1 MNAKRV
7 EGLLQRALEAGE
19 VPAEAPESD
28 RIEVSA
34 LLRVAT
40 TVRSVAS
47 QVDAEA
53 TATKPTARA
62 RFERY
67 VVAQQAADHAFAGA
81 GGLRQRGLLARFVGV
96 GARMAAVRA
105 VAGVAAAAAVA
116 LLLFQV
122 LPSDT
127 GTASAQV
134 LIPGDYVQMEGTV
147 TAQTVNNGVPRLH
160 LVSDAGEFEI
170 DVSSESSIVSG
181 QVASDVSALKLG
193 DHILV
198 GGVVNS
204 SGQVGAR
211 TLVVSAPVDAGT
223 QGSSDPPF
231 PRKPKPAPGPMEGR
245 VVSFSL
251 SNDLKTARVVLD
263 DGKGGLFLARINRK
277 SAETLL
283 QYSVNALGAR
293 VRLVG
298 GSAGLFAL
306 AVPGD
311 QPPQAA
317 TAASTTTPAVTPSA
331 SGTQRASGA
340 PVGAPAKPAAA
351 FVEVKGVILGREA
364 SVLRVQTEQGPVLV
378 AIRSDT
384 RILPGD
390 SGATRDGLVKG
401 GYNAVGYTL
410 SVAGGFDAKSDRIS
424 ADLIVIGPKAA
435 K

>member
-1 MNAKRV
+1 MRHS
-7 EGLLQRALEAGE
+7 E
-19 VPAEAPESD
+19 EAPDDS
-28 RIEVSA
+28 S
-34 LLRVAT
+34 
-40 TVRSVAS
+40 
-47 QVDAEA
+47 
-53 TATKPTARA
+53 
-62 RFERY
+62 
-67 VVAQQAADHAFAGA
+67 A
-81 GGLRQRGLLARFVGV
+81 GGQDDPAQLA
-96 GARMAAVRA
+96 MRA
-105 VAGVAAAAAVA
+105 VACDSEAWATI
-116 LLLFQV
+116 F
-122 LPSDT
+122 
-127 GTASAQV
+127 
-134 LIPGDYVQMEGTV
+134 
-147 TAQTVNNGVPRLH
+147 
-160 LVSDAGEFEI
+160 DAC
-170 DVSSESSIVSG
+170 
-181 QVASDVSALKLG
+181 
-193 DHILV
+193 
-198 GGVVNS
+198 
-204 SGQVGAR
+204 

-223 QGSSDPPF
+223 QGSSAPPF

-390 SGATRDGLVKG
+390 SGATRDGLVSTPS
-401 GYNAVGYTL
+401 AIRSAL
-410 SVAGGFDAKSDRIS
+410 RVASMQRATASRRT
-424 ADLIVIGPKAA
+424 
-435 K
+435 